1 MTVKCSRCGT
11 EVSEDEAYSYQGQT
25 LCEDCYI
32 DAISPDRECDPWASY
47 LSAYERKGAGLKGVD
62 GLSEVQKK
70 VYQFIKNSGRAT
82 REEIMAQFDL
92 SAADM
97 VPQLK
102 VLMYAELVKEHSE
115 GGTMYLIPIPVDR

>member
-1 MTVKCSRCGT
+1 VKCSRCGT
-11 EVSEDEAYSYQGQT
+11 EVSEDEAFSYQSQT

-70 VYQFIKNSGRAT
+70 VYHFIKNRGRAT
-82 REEIMAQFDL
+82 REEVMAQFDL
-92 SAADM
+92 SVADL

-115 GGTMYLIPIPVDR
+115 SGTMYLIPIPVSR

>member
-1 MTVKCSRCGT
+1 MTGRCSRCGT
-11 EVSEDEAYSYQGQT
+11 EVPEDEAYPYQGLT

-70 VYQFIKNSGRAT
+70 VYQFIKNGGRVT
-82 REEIMAQFDL
+82 REEVMAQFDL
-92 SAADM
+92 SAADLL
-97 VPQLK
+97 PQLK

-115 GGTMYLIPIPVDR
+115 SGTMYLIPIPVNR